1 MCIKASLH
9 IIYHY
14 FSINKLPKII
24 KGHSQEFSFTEERLN
39 GKGTS
44 DAGGLGMQPPQLTK
58 YIKVTFS
65 NLLNSYD
72 NTMAFYVRNL
82 CTGML

>member
-14 FSINKLPKII
+14 FSINKLPKNIQ
-24 KGHSQEFSFTEERLN
+24 GHSQEFSFTEERLN

-44 DAGGLGMQPPQLTK
+44 DAGGLGMQPP
-58 YIKVTFS
+58 S
-65 NLLNSYD
+65 
-72 NTMAFYVRNL
+72 
-82 CTGML
+82 